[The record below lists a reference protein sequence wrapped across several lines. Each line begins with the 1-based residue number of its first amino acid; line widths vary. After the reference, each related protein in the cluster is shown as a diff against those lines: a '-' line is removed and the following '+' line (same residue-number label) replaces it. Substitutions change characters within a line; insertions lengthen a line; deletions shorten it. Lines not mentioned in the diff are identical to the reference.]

1 MLDDPCN
8 LLQGSFNVK
17 NECLLLLK
25 LVTMKKLII
34 FLFLSLSVSA
44 TAQKAELIRLNQ
56 NIKDKFSRTK
66 SLTVIDNRKDKNIGT
81 VNYKGEPVDIKFSG
95 SDLKNDIENRFA
107 EDNKARGNN
116 DIVLL
121 LEDIKVSE
129 FKETGLAK
137 AKVRISSFINRNGK
151 YYFINRYNNTLDFNP
166 KVTPNV
172 PRTISIA
179 LSTILSTLINDSY
192 SHIAFSTPI
201 AESELDHYEA
211 IVSRNIKYLNVPE
224 FAPGVYTD
232 FRSFY
237 LQKPKEGYYI
247 DKNKKGKVT
256 GVKNA
261 ENLMVSGE
269 EIFGYVEDGKTYRL
283 TPVGFLEMQK
293 DDKGY
298 YVVSS
303 RLELFP
309 PQNNSGIMIGAMAG
323 GMIGALI
330 GAAIDSGSAKRKPDT
345 ELSNV
350 YIDPLTG
357 EYSF

>member
-1 MLDDPCN
+1 M
-8 LLQGSFNVK
+8 
-17 NECLLLLK
+17 
-25 LVTMKKLII
+25 
-34 FLFLSLSVSA
+34 FLFLSLSVA
-44 TAQKAELIRLNQ
+44 AWAQKAEVIKLNQ

-66 SLTVIDNRKDKNIGT
+66 SLTVIDNRQDKNIGT
-81 VNYKGEPVDIKFSG
+81 VTYKGEPVDIKFSG
-95 SDLKNDIENRFA
+95 SDLKSEVESWFA
-107 EDNKARGNN
+107 EDNKTRGNN

-121 LEDIKVSE
+121 LEEIKVSE
-129 FKETGLAK
+129 FTETRLAK

-166 KVTPNV
+166 KLTANIPK
-172 PRTISIA
+172 TISIA
-179 LSTILSTLINDSY
+179 LSTILSTLINASY
-192 SHIAFSTPI
+192 SHIAFSTPV
-201 AESELDHYEA
+201 AESELDHYET
-211 IVSRNIKYLNVPE
+211 IISRNIRYLNVPE
-224 FAPGVYTD
+224 LTPGVYTD

-237 LQKPKEGYYI
+237 LQKPKEGYHV

-261 ENLMVSGE
+261 EHLTVSGE
-269 EIFGYVEDGKTYRL
+269 EIFGYVEDGKAYRL

-309 PQNNSGIMIGAMAG
+309 PQNNSGMMIGAMAG
-323 GMIGALI
+323 GMVGALI
-330 GAAIDSGSAKRKPDT
+330 GAAIDSSGSAKRNPDAV
-345 ELSNV
+345 LSNV

>member
-1 MLDDPCN
+1 M
-8 LLQGSFNVK
+8 
-17 NECLLLLK
+17 
-25 LVTMKKLII
+25 
-34 FLFLSLSVSA
+34 FLFLSLSVA
-44 TAQKAELIRLNQ
+44 AWAQKAEVIKLNQ
-56 NIKDKFSRTK
+56 NIKDKFSRAK
-66 SLTVIDNRKDKNIGT
+66 SLTVIDNRQDKNIGT
-81 VNYKGEPVDIKFSG
+81 VTYKGEPVDIKFSD
-95 SDLKNDIENRFA
+95 SDLKSEVESWFA
-107 EDNKARGNN
+107 EDNKTKGNN

-121 LEDIKVSE
+121 LEEIKVSE
-129 FKETGLAK
+129 FTETRLAK

-166 KVTPNV
+166 KLTANIPK
-172 PRTISIA
+172 TISIA

-192 SHIAFSTPI
+192 SHFAFSTPVE
-201 AESELDHYEA
+201 ESELDHYET
-211 IVSRNIKYLNVPE
+211 IVSRNIRYLNVPE
-224 FAPGVYTD
+224 LTPGVYTD

-237 LQKPKEGYYI
+237 LQKPKEGYYV

-261 ENLMVSGE
+261 EHLTVSGE
-269 EIFGYVEDGKTYRL
+269 EIFGYVEDGKAYRL

-309 PQNNSGIMIGAMAG
+309 PQNNSGMMIGAMAG
-323 GMIGALI
+323 GMVGALI
-330 GAAIDSGSAKRKPDT
+330 GAAIDSSGSAKRNPDAV
-345 ELSNV
+345 LSNV

>member
-1 MLDDPCN
+1 M
-8 LLQGSFNVK
+8 
-17 NECLLLLK
+17 LK
-25 LVTMKKLII
+25 LITMKKLVI
-34 FLFLSLSVSA
+34 FLFLSLSIPAV
-44 TAQKAELIRLNQ
+44 AQKAELIKLNQ

-66 SLTVIDNRKDKNIGT
+66 SLTVIDNRQDKNIGT
-81 VNYKGEPVDIKFSG
+81 VNYKGEPVEIKFSG
-95 SDLKNDIENRFA
+95 VEVRNDIENWFA

-201 AESELDHYEA
+201 TESELDHYET
-211 IVSRNIKYLNVPE
+211 IVSRNIKYLNVTE
-224 FAPGVYTD
+224 LTPGVYTD
-232 FRSFY
+232 FRSFC

-256 GVKNA
+256 GVRNA
-261 ENLMVSGE
+261 EHLMVSGE
-269 EIFGYVEDGKTYRL
+269 EIFGYVEDGKAYRL

-309 PQNNSGIMIGAMAG
+309 PQNNNGMMIGIMAG
-323 GMIGALI
+323 GMVGALI
-330 GAAIDSGSAKRKPDT
+330 GAAIDSSGSTKRRPDT
-345 ELSNV
+345 ELSNI

>member
-1 MLDDPCN
+1 MLKF
-8 LLQGSFNVK
+8 L
-17 NECLLLLK
+17 
-25 LVTMKKLII
+25 TMKKFVI
-34 FLFLSLSVSA
+34 FLFLSLSVA
-44 TAQKAELIRLNQ
+44 AAAQKTELIKLNQ

-66 SLTVIDNRKDKNIGT
+66 SLTVIDNRQDKNIGT
-81 VNYKGEPVDIKFSG
+81 VTYKGEPVDIKFSG
-95 SDLKNDIENRFA
+95 SDLKNEVENWFA

-121 LEDIKVSE
+121 LEEIKVNE

-192 SHIAFSTPI
+192 SHIAFSIPI
-201 AESELDHYEA
+201 AGSELDHYET
-211 IVSRNIKYLNVPE
+211 IVSKNIKYLNVPE
-224 FAPGVYTD
+224 LTPGVYTD

-237 LQKPKEGYYI
+237 LQKPKEGYYT

-261 ENLMVSGE
+261 EHLTVSGE
-269 EIFGYVEDGKTYRL
+269 EIFGYVEDGKAYRL

-309 PQNNSGIMIGAMAG
+309 PQNNSGMMIGAMAG
-323 GMIGALI
+323 GMVGALI
-330 GAAIDSGSAKRKPDT
+330 GAAIDSSGSAKRRPDT